1 METLGKN
8 RSMMGFLTKYKTVI
22 ILAAII
28 VVFAILNPVFI
39 MPANLMNMIKRA
51 SYVALVGF
59 GMTFIITLADLD
71 LSVGSMAAIVGVTLA
86 MMLGAGVP
94 LILAIIIVFALSLG
108 MGLLNGFIIVKGKIN
123 AFLVTLATMN
133 IFRGIALTISEG
145 RPTPITAE
153 GFADFFGNGLIG
165 DFLPT
170 PIVIMVAF
178 FVLTLFLYKR
188 TKFGFYVRCIGGNP
202 EAARVAGINV
212 GSIKLIAFTLNGLYA
227 CVAALIL
234 AALMNSGMPDIG
246 SDLALDAIA
255 AVVLGGT
262 IIAGGYGT
270 VWGTLGGV
278 LIMGALNSGMSIL
291 GAQSHVIIL
300 VKGIVIILAV
310 LMQNVLS
317 PDKLKAKPAKSMPA
331 EAAPTKE

>member
-1 METLGKN
+1 METLEKN
-8 RSMMGFLTKYKTVI
+8 RSFMGFVIKYKTVI

-28 VVFAILNPVFI
+28 VVFTILNPVFI
-39 MPANLMNMIKRA
+39 VPANLMNMLKRA

-59 GMTFIITLADLD
+59 GMTFVITLADLD
-71 LSVGSMAAIVGVTLA
+71 LSVGSIGALVGVVLA
-86 MMLGAGVP
+86 MLLGAGVP
-94 LILAIIIVFALSLG
+94 LILAIIIVFGLALG

-133 IFRGIALTISEG
+133 IYRGIAMTLSQG
-145 RPTPITAE
+145 RPIPITAA
-153 GFADFFGNGLIG
+153 GFADVFGNGQIA

-170 PIVIMVAF
+170 PVILIIAF
-178 FVLTLFLYKR
+178 FILTLFLYKH
-188 TKFGFYVRCIGGNP
+188 TKFGFYVRSIGGNP

-212 GSIKLIAFTLNGLYA
+212 GGIKLIAFTLNGVYA
-227 CVAALIL
+227 CVAGLIL
-234 AALMNSGMPDIG
+234 AALMNAGMSDLG
-246 SDLALDAIA
+246 EDLALDAIA

-291 GAQSHVIIL
+291 GAQTPVIIL
-300 VKGIVIILAV
+300 VKGLVIILAV

-317 PDKLKAKPAKSMPA
+317 PDKLKAKPVKSSSGVTAAK
-331 EAAPTKE
+331 E